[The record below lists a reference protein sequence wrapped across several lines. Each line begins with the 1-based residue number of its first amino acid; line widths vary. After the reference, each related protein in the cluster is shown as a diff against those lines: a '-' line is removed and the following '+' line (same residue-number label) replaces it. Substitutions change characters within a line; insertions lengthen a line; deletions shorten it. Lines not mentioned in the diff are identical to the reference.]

1 MTREFTM
8 QRKFLFTL
16 GGMTAGSAIAMI
28 AAGSLLL
35 PSSSSTLRAQQLPQG
50 QAAFERAP
58 DALERVTWR
67 TRTLVG
73 DEKLTRWKL
82 AVRPEGLSLLDS
94 VVRADAAIINF
105 VEGKSGQPVG
115 RSISKPLGPG
125 LSADE
130 VASIRA
136 AMGTIG
142 LLAYRTE
149 GPEADPA
156 AQRKVL
162 QFAKD
167 LKAQTVVIP
176 VGTAGAPA
184 AALGA
189 LATAAK
195 EVDINVALLAGP
207 ETLAGLVKSLD
218 GQDPHL
224 GVGIDTGAWLEKGQA
239 PADALAAVGDRLRYV
254 NLRDRAGMGVSSRN
268 VKLGEGAGKLSAFFD
283 ELNKRNIRPLS
294 LTLDTTSLLA
304 APGDLFAAVDAFEK
318 AVQPAYGRFFT
329 AYSKSR
335 PIRWDLYTPG
345 KNETLTAEQIKAKA
359 EEAGKKVEAALPNE
373 PFAKPKK
380 ARTMLVIE
388 SLHGMSHNTIPHTN
402 LMLQKFGEKTGAW
415 KTVFDNDLTQLLP
428 DNIKKYDAI
437 FLNDIVGEAF
447 AEPAVRESLL
457 NFVKNGGGLIGIH
470 GTPWASRNWTEFTEM
485 LGAMDA
491 PHRIEQGIMKVYD
504 PASPLV
510 KPLHGGPLN
519 FKEEYYRFNIEGHRR
534 LRWNNVRV
542 LLTVDLD
549 DPAVEPRPWQGYK
562 RSDKIYPVSWIRT
575 YGKGH
580 VFYTSIGHMP
590 ETFMNPE
597 LVGHILAGVQYALG
611 DLAADATPN
620 PPGAGSV
627 SSH

>member
-1 MTREFTM
+1 M
-8 QRKFLFTL
+8 QGKLTFTL
-16 GGMTAGSAIAMI
+16 GGVMAG
-28 AAGSLLL
+28 AALAALSLV
-35 PSSSSTLRAQQLPQG
+35 PSSSSTVRAQQLPQG

-58 DALERVTWR
+58 DALEKVSWR

-82 AVRPEGLSLLDS
+82 AIRPDGLSLLDS
-94 VVRADAAIINF
+94 VVRADAAIVNF

-115 RSISKPLGPG
+115 RTISKPLDPS
-125 LSADE
+125 LTAED

-136 AMGTIG
+136 ALGTIG
-142 LLAYRTE
+142 VSTYRAE
-149 GPEADPA
+149 KLDADAA

-176 VGTAGAPA
+176 VSAPA
-184 AALGA
+184 PTAAVLGT

-195 EVDINVALLAGP
+195 EVDINVALLATP
-207 ETLAGLVKSLD
+207 DTLAGLVKSLD

-224 GVGIDTGAWLEKGQA
+224 GVGIDTGAWLEKGRA
-239 PADALAAVGDRLRYV
+239 PVEALGAVGDRLRYV
-254 NLRDRAGMGVSSRN
+254 NLRDRAGMGASGKN
-268 VKLGEGAGKLSAFFD
+268 VKLGEGAGKLSAFFE

-294 LTLDTTSLLA
+294 LTLDTTGVVS

-318 AVQPAYGRFFT
+318 TVQPAYGHFFT

-345 KNETLTAEQIKAKA
+345 KNETLTAEQIKEKG
-359 EEAGKKVEAALPNE
+359 EEVRKKIEGALPKE

-402 LMLQKFGEKTGAW
+402 VMLQRFGETTGAW
-415 KTVFDNDLTQLLP
+415 KTVFDNDLSLLLP
-428 DNIKKYDAI
+428 GNINKFDAI

-447 AEPAVRESLL
+447 ADPVVRESML

-470 GTPWASRNWTEFTEM
+470 GTPWASRNWTEFIEM
-485 LGAMDA
+485 IGSMDA
-491 PHRIEQGIMKVYD
+491 PHRIEQGIMRVYD

-510 KPLHGGPLN
+510 KPFHGKPLN
-519 FKEEYYRFNIEGHRR
+519 FREEYYRFHIEGGRR

-549 DPAVEPRPWQGYK
+549 DPAIEPRPWEGYK
-562 RSDKIYPVSWIRT
+562 RSDKIYPVSWVRA
-575 YGKGH
+575 YGKGR

-590 ETFMNPE
+590 ETFWTPE
-597 LVGHILAGVQYALG
+597 LVGHILAGTQFALG
-611 DLAADATPN
+611 DLSADVTPN
-620 PPGAGSV
+620 PPGANSV
-627 SSH
+627 SSR

>member
-1 MTREFTM
+1 M

-16 GGMTAGSAIAMI
+16 GGVMTCAAM
-28 AAGSLLL
+28 AALVPGALL
-35 PSSSSTLRAQQLPQG
+35 PSASTVRAQQLPQG

-58 DALERVTWR
+58 DALEKVTWR

-82 AVRPEGLSLLDS
+82 AIRPEGLSLLDS

-105 VEGKSGQPVG
+105 VEARSGQPVG

-130 VASIRA
+130 LASIRA

-142 LLAYRTE
+142 LLTYRTD
-149 GPEADPA
+149 GPEADAA
-156 AQRKVL
+156 AQRRVL

-176 VGTAGAPA
+176 VGTTAPPA
-184 AALGA
+184 AVLGG
-189 LATAAK
+189 LAMAAK
-195 EVDINVALLAGP
+195 EVDINVALLATP
-207 ETLAGLVKSLD
+207 DTLAALVKSLD

-224 GVGIDTGAWLEKGQA
+224 GVGIDTGAWLEKGHA
-239 PADALAAVGDRLRYV
+239 PADALGAAGDRLRYV

-268 VKLGEGAGKLSAFFD
+268 VKLGEGAGKLSTFFD

-294 LTLDTTSLLA
+294 LTLDTTSLIN
-304 APGDLFAAVDAFEK
+304 APADLFAAVDAFEK
-318 AVQPAYGRFFT
+318 TVQPAYGHFFT
-329 AYSKSR
+329 AYSKTR

-345 KNETLTAEQIKAKA
+345 RNETLTAEQIKVKA
-359 EEAGKKVEAALPNE
+359 EEAAQKVEAALPKE

-380 ARTMLVIE
+380 ARTLLVIE

-415 KTVFDNDLTQLLP
+415 KAVFDNDLTQLLP
-428 DNIKKYDAI
+428 ANIKKYDAV

-447 AEPAVRESLL
+447 ADPAVRESLL
-457 NFVKNGGGLIGIH
+457 NFVKNGGGLIGKH

-485 LGAMDA
+485 IGAMDA
-491 PHRIEQGIMKVYD
+491 PHRIENGIMRVYD

-510 KPLHGGPLN
+510 KMFDGKPLPW
-519 FKEEYYRFNIEGHRR
+519 KEEYYRFLIEGHRR

-542 LLTVDLD
+542 LMTVDLD
-549 DPAVEPRPWQGYK
+549 DPAIEPRPWEGYK
-562 RSDKIYPVSWIRT
+562 RQDKIYPVSWIRT
-575 YGKGH
+575 YGKGR

-590 ETFMNPE
+590 ETFMTPS
-597 LVGHILAGVQYALG
+597 LVGHILSGVQFALG
-611 DLAADATPN
+611 DLDADATPN
-620 PPGAGSV
+620 PPGATSV
-627 SSH
+627 SSR